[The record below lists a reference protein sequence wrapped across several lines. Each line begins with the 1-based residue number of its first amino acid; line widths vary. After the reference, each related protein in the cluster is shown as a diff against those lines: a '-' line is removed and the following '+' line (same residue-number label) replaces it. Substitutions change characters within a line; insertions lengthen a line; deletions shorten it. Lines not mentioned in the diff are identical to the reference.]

1 MAGGDVAGAL
11 LFQARRDLTT
21 EDGSK
26 GPPPGKNAA
35 VDPLLEAGH
44 LPGNLDKAPR
54 LAGKRGAE
62 LRQRAEQAL
71 CIGMTGR
78 AEQLGHWRLLN
89 LAARIH
95 DDAALGDFSNNAEI
109 MGAQN

>member
-1 MAGGDVAGAL
+1 MAGGDVAGAP

-21 EDGSK
+21 EIGRP
-26 GPPPGKNAA
+26 GTPPGKNAA

-78 AEQLGHWRLLN
+78 AEQLSNWRLLN
-89 LAARIH
+89 LAAGIH
-95 DDAALGDFSNNAEI
+95 DHDALGDFSNHAEI
-109 MGAQN
+109 